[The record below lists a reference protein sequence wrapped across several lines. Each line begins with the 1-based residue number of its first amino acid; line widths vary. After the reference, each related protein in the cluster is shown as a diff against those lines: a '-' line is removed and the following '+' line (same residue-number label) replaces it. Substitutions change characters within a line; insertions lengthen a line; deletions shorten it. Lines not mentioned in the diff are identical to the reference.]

1 MASITSISTC
11 FLVWFSLSAALYEHS
26 TDFCQDQV
34 STLPWQATA
43 SLSLLTRRLAKLQL
57 DVGSI
62 AFHLLGLL
70 CMCLRSSFTLL
81 FLAWKAHHAAFCP
94 PHHCLPPAQ

>member
-1 MASITSISTC
+1 MSSVTATST
-11 FLVWFSLSAALYEHS
+11 FFRVWFSLVAAPSEHS
-26 TDFCQDQV
+26 TDFCRDHA

-43 SLSLLTRRLAKLQL
+43 SLSFLAHRLAKLQL

-62 AFHLLGLL
+62 AFHLICLF
-70 CMCLRSSFTLL
+70 CMCLRSSFTIL

-94 PHHCLPPAQ
+94 PHHCPPPAQ